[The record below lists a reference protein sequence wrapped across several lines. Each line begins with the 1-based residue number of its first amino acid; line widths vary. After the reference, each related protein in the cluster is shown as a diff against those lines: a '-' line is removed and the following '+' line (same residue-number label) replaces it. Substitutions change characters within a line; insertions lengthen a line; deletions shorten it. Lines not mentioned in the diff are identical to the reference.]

1 MLKVIHTA
9 DIHLGREFPILREK
23 GREHRNQLLATFDHI
38 VDLAINANVPII
50 LIAGDLFD
58 TNRVYGV
65 ITGRVLAAFER
76 LKKKGIQVCI
86 LPGTHDAYSDDS
98 IYRFLHFPANVTV
111 FTPQLHHK
119 TYEELDLTVYGKAF
133 DGKSFGQSPLQGI
146 CLIEKS
152 KFHIGMAHCSIKIE
166 GRVEKDAAIL
176 DTKEIASS
184 GLDYLAL
191 GHWHSFQ
198 DLSQGNVKAF
208 YSGSPEPVYMD
219 QKGSGYAVLVTIHEK
234 GNVEVDPRHVGSKK
248 FDTVMIDVGLVKS
261 IEDIIGIIAPKAD
274 SSLILQ
280 ATLVGLSGVDLNVNP
295 LEIEDRLQDRFFALR
310 VIDKSHPGLEQI
322 RVEDFPEETVSGRFI
337 RIMQHKIAGAGE
349 NDKEIYEEA
358 LKLGIALLRGNLQVI
373 EWTS

>member
-76 LKKKGIQVCI
+76 LKEKGIQVCI
-86 LPGTHDAYSDDS
+86 LPGTHDAYSEDS

-166 GRVEKDAAIL
+166 GHVEKDATIL

-219 QKGSGYAVLVTIHEK
+219 QKGAGYVALVTIHEK
-234 GNVEVDPRHVGSKK
+234 GNVRVDPLHVGSKK
-248 FDTVMIDVGLVKS
+248 FDAVTIDVGKVKS
-261 IEDIIGIIAPKAD
+261 IEDIIRIIAPRAD

-295 LEIEDRLQDRFFALR
+295 LEIEDQLQDRFFVFR
-310 VIDKSHPGLEQI
+310 VIDKSHPGLEEI
-322 RVEDFPEETVSGRFI
+322 RVENFPEETVSGRFV

-349 NDKEIYEEA
+349 NDKELYEEA

-373 EWTS
+373 E